1 MPFLDLI
8 EETINHFNEG
18 AKSVRAYSP
27 DFTYI
32 ITRIQDT
39 DEFWIVVEEQGFN
52 KKRSSSLEEYYSEVF
67 GIEAK
72 Y

>member
-1 MPFLDLI
+1 MALLNLV

-27 DFTYI
+27 EFTYV
-32 ITRIQDT
+32 ITRINES
-39 DEFWIVVEEQGFN
+39 DEYWVAVEEEGFR
-52 KKRSSSLEEYYSEVF
+52 KRRSSSLEEYFSEVF

>member
-1 MPFLDLI
+1 MASLDLV

-18 AKSVRAYSP
+18 AKSVRAYSA
-27 DFTYI
+27 DYTYI
-32 ITRIQDT
+32 ITRARED
-39 DEFWIVVEEQGFN
+39 DGYWVAVEEEGFA
-52 KKRSSSLEEYYSEVF
+52 KKKAASLEDYFSEVF